1 MSNLLDFDLSSA
13 IKALKNKEISSVELT
28 NTYLNAI
35 ENTSNLGAY
44 LDIQKDY
51 ALQMAKKSDE
61 KISQGMAGPLEGV
74 PIAVKDMFCT
84 KDIKTTASS
93 KILENFYP
101 TYESTVTQN
110 LWDDGAV
117 MLGKLSCDEF
127 AMGSSNETAAKGN
140 VINPWSKTN
149 PISPGGSSGGS
160 AAAVA
165 ARSALAATGTD
176 TGGSIRQPAALCG
189 ITGIKPTYGRASRWG
204 MIAFASSLDQ
214 AGTFARNAEDCALLL
229 NHICSHDSKDSTS
242 ISDKQENYLVNLDND
257 LKGKTIGIIK
267 EFDISSLN
275 KEVQDSF
282 EQTKKIFEGLGA
294 NFVEVSMPNI
304 KLSVPTYYVV
314 APAECSSNL
323 SRFDGVK
330 YGYRAK
336 NAENLEE
343 LYIKSRSEGFGDEV
357 KRRILIGTYV
367 LSAGFYDAYY
377 KKAQQSRRMI
387 KNDFVDAFNQVDI
400 IMSPSSPSSA
410 FKIGSKTEDP
420 IEMYLEDLFTI
431 SSNLAGVPAMSIP
444 HGFAKGLPIGLQLI
458 GNYLEESKILNFAHQ
473 YQKNSDWHLKT
484 PNLGESS

>member
-1 MSNLLDFDLSSA
+1 MSIKYKTLSELRELLEKKD
-13 IKALKNKEISSVELT
+13 ISSFELVEETFKNISSSKTNSFITLNEEAALT
-28 NTYLNAI
+28 KAKEFDQGECEGDLAGLPI
-35 ENTSNLGAY
+35 A
-44 LDIQKDY
+44 QKD
-51 ALQMAKKSDE
+51 L
-61 KISQGMAGPLEGV
+61 
-74 PIAVKDMFCT
+74 FCT
-84 KDIKTTASS
+84 KNLRTTCGSR
-93 KILENFYP
+93 ILENFIPPYNA
-101 TYESTVTQN
+101 TVVEN
-110 LWDDGAV
+110 LSKAGSICV
-117 MLGKLSCDEF
+117 GKTNMDEF
-127 AMGSSNETAAKGN
+127 AMGSSNETSYFGTVK
-140 VINPWSKTN
+140 NPWDLERV
-149 PISPGGSSGGS
+149 PGGSSGGS

-165 ARSALAATGTD
+165 EGLVCAATGTD

-214 AGTFARNAEDCALLL
+214 AGAFARNAEDCALLL
-229 NHICSHDSKDSTS
+229 NHICSHDEKDSTS
-242 ISDKQENYLVNLDND
+242 LSNDKENYLENINND
-257 LKGKTIGIIK
+257 LKGKKIGIVK
-267 EFDISSLN
+267 EFDISNLS

-282 EQTKKIFEGLGA
+282 EQSKKIFESLGA

-330 YGYRAK
+330 YGYRA
-336 NAENLEE
+336 ENVNDLED

-387 KNDFVDAFNQVDI
+387 KNDFVKAFSEVDV

-444 HGFAKGLPIGLQLI
+444 HGFSKNLPIGLQLI
-458 GNYLEESKILNFAHQ
+458 GNYLEESEILNFAHQ
-473 YQKNSDWHLKT
+473 YQKNTDWHIRN
-484 PNLGESS
+484 PDSGDNS